1 MFVGS
6 VQMISCLESQSNFQM
21 FPLFS
26 NLIPKAHMPFGQ
38 HQDTELCNNEQ
49 SRSQSPHAFCF
60 QNVILLF
67 LQIQIST
74 FLVFPVCFE
83 CLCVMYPHQLYLWT
97 PCNPRHAC
105 AMKLKLLK
113 SWTLEINYSR
123 APCLGADQ
131 KACGLWKRA
140 WLFSVLSISFE
151 VDLPTGKVGSSLLG
165 ANFLG
170 GLGACP
176 PPQKILK
183 FRCLKMLFSTFS
195 RQYLDLKNNQN

>member
-1 MFVGS
+1 MHSCNKGTQQCSFNSTPFSVVSLHMYIAGS
-6 VQMISCLESQSNFQM
+6 YSASLCRFHHGLAWYGPWYVAR
-21 FPLFS
+21 
-26 NLIPKAHMPFGQ
+26 NLIPRAHMPFGQ
-38 HQDTELCNNEQ
+38 HHDTELCNNEQ

-97 PCNPRHAC
+97 SCNPRYAC
-105 AMKLKLLK
+105 AMKLELLK
-113 SWTLEINYSR
+113 SWTLEINHSR

-140 WLFSVLSISFE
+140 
-151 VDLPTGKVGSSLLG
+151 
-165 ANFLG
+165 
-170 GLGACP
+170 
-176 PPQKILK
+176 
-183 FRCLKMLFSTFS
+183 
-195 RQYLDLKNNQN
+195 